1 MIKKKLMLFIASSL
15 IMVSPLVNGTS
26 SKALPLTYNPST
38 LNENILTKL
47 IGTDL
52 DQKILYYTNP
62 KFFDEFNKPYIIR
75 YIVSEGDTIESISK
89 DFIISPSSIIVSNK
103 LDEKSELKTGQELFF
118 PSIDGIIY
126 ETKKEDNLW
135 SIAKDYSLSPESII
149 RENKINSSILS
160 IGEKLILK
168 GITEI
173 KVKDTSNDISTK
185 STYNDINVK
194 STSNEIKTKKADS
207 NNINNK
213 TYKKTTSSQ
222 NTSSSFMW
230 PASGSISSKFG
241 SRWGSKHT
249 GLDIAVGTGTSVKAA
264 AAGEVIFS
272 GWKGN
277 YGNLIII
284 DHGNGYKT
292 YYAHNSKLLAKVG
305 QSVDKG
311 TIISLSGST
320 GNSTGPHLHFEI
332 RQNDEPVNPLS
343 FLK

>member
-1 MIKKKLMLFIASSL
+1 MIKKKLLLFMASSL
-15 IMVSPLVNGTS
+15 IMVSPLVSGTS
-26 SKALPLTYNPST
+26 SKALSLTYNPST
-38 LNENILTKL
+38 LNENTLTKL

-62 KFFDEFNKPYIIR
+62 KFFEEFNKPYIVR

-89 DFIISPSSIIVSNK
+89 NFMLTPKSIIVSNK
-103 LDEKSELKTGQELFF
+103 LDENSQLKAGQELFF

-126 ETKKEDNLW
+126 EVKKEDNLW
-135 SIAKDYSLSPESII
+135 SIANDYNLSPESII
-149 RENKINSSILS
+149 RDNKANTDILS

-168 GITEI
+168 GVTEI
-173 KVKDTSNDISTK
+173 KVKDAPNDIS
-185 STYNDINVK
+185 VK

-207 NNINNK
+207 DNISNN
-213 TYKKTTSSQ
+213 TYKKVTSTKDTSS
-222 NTSSSFMW
+222 NFVW
-230 PASGSISSKFG
+230 PASGDITSKFG

-249 GLDIAVGTGTSVKAA
+249 GIDIAVETGTSVKAA
-264 AAGEVIFS
+264 AAGKVIFS
-272 GWKGN
+272 GRKGN

-292 YYAHNSKLLAKVG
+292 YYAHNSRLLAEVG

>member
-1 MIKKKLMLFIASSL
+1 MIKKKLILFIASSL

-38 LNENILTKL
+38 LNENTLTKL

-135 SIAKDYSLSPESII
+135 SIAKDYNLSPESII
-149 RENKINSSILS
+149 REDKANPAILS

-173 KVKDTSNDISTK
+173 KVKDTSNDI
-185 STYNDINVK
+185 NVK

-207 NNINNK
+207 DNINTK
-213 TYKKTTSSQ
+213 AYKKTTSTQ

-249 GLDIAVGTGTSVKAA
+249 GLDIAVETGTSVKAA
-264 AAGEVIFS
+264 TAGKVIFS

-311 TIISLSGST
+311 AVVSLSGST

>member
-1 MIKKKLMLFIASSL
+1 MIKKKLLLFIASSL
-15 IMVSPLVNGTS
+15 IMVSPLVIGTS
-26 SKALPLTYNPST
+26 SKALPLTYNTSN
-38 LNENILTKL
+38 LNENTLTKL

-62 KFFDEFNKPYIIR
+62 KFFEEFNKPYIVR
-75 YIVSEGDTIESISK
+75 YIVSEGDTIESIAK
-89 DFIISPSSIIVSNK
+89 NFMLTPNSIIVSNK
-103 LDEKSELKTGQELFF
+103 LDENSQLKAGQELFF

-126 ETKKEDNLW
+126 EVKKEDNLW
-135 SIAKDYSLSPESII
+135 SIGNDYNLSPESII
-149 RENKINSSILS
+149 RDNKANSDILS

-173 KVKDTSNDISTK
+173 KVKDIPNDISIK
-185 STYNDINVK
+185 SASNNINVK

-207 NNINNK
+207 DNINTK
-213 TYKKTTSSQ
+213 TYKKATSTQ
-222 NTSSSFMW
+222 NTSSNFIW

-249 GLDIAVGTGTSVKAA
+249 GLDIAVATGTSVNAA
-264 AAGEVIFS
+264 AAGKIIFS

-311 TIISLSGST
+311 TTISLSGST
-320 GNSTGPHLHFEI
+320 GNSTGPHLHFEV
-332 RQNDEPVNPLS
+332 RQNDEPLNPLS

>member
-1 MIKKKLMLFIASSL
+1 MIKKKLLLFIASSL

-26 SKALPLTYNPST
+26 SKALPLTYNPSA
-38 LNENILTKL
+38 LNENTLTKL

-62 KFFDEFNKPYIIR
+62 KFFDEFNKPYIVR
-75 YIVSEGDTIESISK
+75 YIVSEGDTIESIAK
-89 DFIISPSSIIVSNK
+89 NFMLTPNSIIVSNK
-103 LDEKSELKTGQELFF
+103 LDENSQLKAGQELFF

-126 ETKKEDNLW
+126 EVKKEDNLW
-135 SIAKDYSLSPESII
+135 SITNDYNLSPESII
-149 RENKINSSILS
+149 RDDKTNSDILS

-168 GITEI
+168 GVTEI
-173 KVKDTSNDISTK
+173 KVKDTPSDISIK
-185 STYNDINVK
+185 SASNNINVE
-194 STSNEIKTKKADS
+194 STSNEIKTRKADS
-207 NNINNK
+207 DNINTK
-213 TYKKTTSSQ
+213 TYKKTTSTQ
-222 NTSSSFMW
+222 NTSSNFIW
-230 PASGSISSKFG
+230 PASGDITSKFG

-249 GLDIAVGTGTSVKAA
+249 GIDIAVETGTSVKAA
-264 AAGEVIFS
+264 AAGKVIFS

-277 YGNLIII
+277 YGNLIIV
-284 DHGNGYKT
+284 DNGNGYKT
-292 YYAHNSKLLAKVG
+292 YYAHNSKLLAEVG

-311 TIISLSGST
+311 TIVSLSGST